1 MTPSTDRGRY
11 RSAHGAS
18 RLERG
23 LALSIG
29 ETA

>member
-1 MTPSTDRGRY
+1 MTPSIDRGRY

-18 RLERG
+18 RPEPG
-23 LALSIG
+23 LTLSIG